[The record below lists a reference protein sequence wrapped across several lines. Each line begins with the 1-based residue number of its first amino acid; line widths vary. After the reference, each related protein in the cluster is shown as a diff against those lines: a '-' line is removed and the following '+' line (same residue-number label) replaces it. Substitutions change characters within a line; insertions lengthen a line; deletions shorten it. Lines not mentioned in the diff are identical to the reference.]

1 MIKLVEFLSHSM
13 CVILFSALL
22 SVSWLYQ
29 QEIGFFLGLSD
40 SQMLNRLTQL
50 LLVATVAL
58 SAGSLLNWLLGRLLW
73 RLERR
78 RAIKLSPPTH

>member
-1 MIKLVEFLSHSM
+1 MIKLVEFLSSSM

-22 SVSWLYQ
+22 SVSWVYQ
-29 QEIGFFLGLSD
+29 EEIGFFLGLSE
-40 SQMLNRLTQL
+40 SPMLNRLAQL
-50 LLVATVAL
+50 LLVAAIAL
-58 SAGSLLNWLLGRLLW
+58 SVGALLNWLFGLLLW

>member
-1 MIKLVEFLSHSM
+1 MIKLVEFLSRSM

-29 QEIGFFLGLSD
+29 DEIGFFLGLSE
-40 SQMLNRLTQL
+40 SPMLNRLAQL
-50 LLVATVAL
+50 LLVAAIAL
-58 SAGSLLNWLLGRLLW
+58 SVGAFLNWLLGRLLW